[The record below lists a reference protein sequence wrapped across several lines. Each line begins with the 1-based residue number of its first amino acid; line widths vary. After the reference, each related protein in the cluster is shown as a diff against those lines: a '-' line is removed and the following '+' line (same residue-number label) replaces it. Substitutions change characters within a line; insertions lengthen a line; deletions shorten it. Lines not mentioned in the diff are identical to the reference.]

1 MIYLDANAT
10 EPLRPEARAAL
21 IGALDVTG
29 NSASVH
35 QAGRQARRVLEGAR
49 FGIAAVFQMR
59 AQDLVFTSGAT
70 EANALAIA
78 GLGSGRA
85 ILVGATE
92 HDAVR
97 AAAPDALI
105 LPVTMSGRIDLA
117 ALEQALM
124 EYPGAF
130 VALMAA
136 NNETGVLH
144 PLAEIGAICRAHHAL
159 LHVDAAQAAGRLAID
174 YFGLGAA
181 SVAISS
187 HKLGG
192 PAGAGAL
199 LLTPAHADRLPPL
212 IKGGGQE
219 RGRRGGTPNLA
230 AIAGFAAAVVAA
242 QADMS
247 ERVQR
252 QISLR
257 NKIEAAAEE
266 AGAVVIGAAQPR
278 LANTVCLALPG
289 VSSERQVI
297 GLDLGGIC
305 VSAGAACSSGKVT
318 RSHVLLAMG
327 LDDLAAQSIRV
338 SLPWNADAADAAR
351 FVAAYERLA
360 GHCLAGRDLRKPAEI
375 STAAA

>member
-1 MIYLDANAT
+1 LIYLDANAT
-10 EPLRPEARAAL
+10 EPLRPEARAAQ
-21 IGALDVTG
+21 IEALDVTG
-29 NSASVH
+29 NPASVH
-35 QAGRQARRVLEGAR
+35 QAGRQARRVLEAAR
-49 FGIAAVFQMR
+49 SCIAAIFQMR

-78 GLGSGRA
+78 GLGSGRT
-85 ILVGATE
+85 ILIGATE

-105 LPVTMSGRIDLA
+105 LPVTMSGNIDLG
-117 ALEQALM
+117 ALEQALAAD
-124 EYPGAF
+124 PGAF

-144 PLAEIGAICRAHHAL
+144 PLLEIGALCRTHHAL
-159 LHVDAAQAAGRLAID
+159 LHVDAAQAAGRLVID
-174 YFGLGAA
+174 YFGFGAA

-199 LLTPAHADRLPPL
+199 LLAPAHADRLPPL

-219 RGRRGGTPNLA
+219 RGRRGGTPNLP
-230 AIAGFAAAVVAA
+230 AIAGFAAAAAAA

-252 QISLR
+252 QINLR
-257 NKIEAAAEE
+257 DEIEAAAVE
-266 AGAVVIGAAQPR
+266 AGAVIIGGGQPR
-278 LANTVCLALPG
+278 LANTVCLAQPG

-297 GLDLGGIC
+297 GLDLDGIC

-327 LDDLAAQSIRV
+327 LGDLAGQSIRI
-338 SLPWNADAADAAR
+338 SLPWNGTAADAAE
-351 FVAAYERLA
+351 FIAIYKRLA
-360 GHCLAGRDLRKPAEI
+360 RRDLRKPAEI